1 MTATPASSARDDT
14 ATLAAI
20 GVAAACLA
28 ATAHEAVGHGGAC
41 LAVGGR
47 VALLSNVF
55 FHCQGGAPIVDLAGP
70 LGNLGMALVALAGLL
85 VWRGAGQA
93 SKLFLTALLAFSAFW
108 GAGYLLLCGLTGQ
121 GDFAFWAR
129 DALATPAAVW
139 RPIMIAAGLGLY
151 TGAVFVVARLAPRG
165 PAGEAPAHDL
175 ADGRARR
182 DRGRAGVQG
191 RWPGRGLQGSGAGN
205 RPGLAAAVVHRRWSG
220 ETDGLGL
227 AAAASQ
233 LAVDLAGDRDLR
245 AVRRDPGTR
254 LALTRPHRRRRV
266 AP

>member
-14 ATLAAI
+14 VTLAAI
-20 GVAAACLA
+20 GVVAACLA

-41 LAVGGR
+41 LAVGGG

-55 FHCQGGAPIVDLAGP
+55 FRCQGGAPIVDLAGP

-108 GAGYLLLCGLTGQ
+108 
-121 GDFAFWAR
+121 AR
-129 DALATPAAVW
+129 DALATPVAVW

-151 TGAVFVVARLAPRG
+151 ASAVFVVARLGPRG

-175 ADGRARR
+175 ADGRAHR

>member
-14 ATLAAI
+14 VTLAAI
-20 GVAAACLA
+20 GVVAACLA

-41 LAVGGR
+41 LAVGGG

-165 PAGEAPAHDL
+165 PAKRLRTIWLTGALIAIVAVL
-175 ADGRARR
+175 AFKGAGRAEAFKEAAQEIALASLPLWFIAGGVARR
-182 DRGRAGVQG
+182 TALASPPLRRS
-191 RWPGRGLQGSGAGN
+191 WPWIWLATATFALFVATLGHGL
-205 RPGLAAAVVHRRWSG
+205 P
-220 ETDGLGL
+220 
-227 AAAASQ
+227 
-233 LAVDLAGDRDLR
+233 
-245 AVRRDPGTR
+245 
-254 LALTRPHRRRRV
+254 
-266 AP
+266 